1 MSNDATAA
9 APAPAKI
16 PEITTWPYEFPL
28 SKPCQMAED
37 LTSVLVLQEPTAKD
51 AFEFDL
57 LTGLSAD
64 HVRGLVARLAV
75 TPPPFID
82 KIPAADIIALA
93 ARLSRF
99 FSKAAA

>member
-1 MSNDATAA
+1 MSNDTA

-16 PEITTWPYEFPL
+16 SEITAWPYEFPL
-28 SKPCQMAED
+28 SRAVEMPEGLSQ
-37 LTSVLVLQEPTAKD
+37 VLVLQEPTAKD

-57 LTGLSAD
+57 LTGLSAEQ
-64 HVRGLVARLAV
+64 VRPLVARLAV
-75 TPPPFID
+75 TPPPFVD
-82 KIPAADIIALA
+82 KIPAADIIALS